1 MNKPI
6 FGNGGITGIS
16 DSKFSG
22 IRGNAH
28 RLVGID
34 YKSEPGIV
42 KVQQA
47 LSDTS
52 VLNEFCK
59 IGVNLPDNS
68 RLWFSSTSGKI
79 WRDVNDVFTLVHTMS
94 PITDFKEPN
103 SVTSVFDDSEIENGI
118 SLSISENNFNYGRIS
133 TPVTSVID
141 AVRGRDN
148 SIINLDD
155 NIMVLAYQG
164 PDSDGFLKSFQ
175 FTSTGAL
182 TVIETLEHDTL
193 NSEYN
198 SICRI
203 DNTHYMLAYKGQYS
217 RAIIKTFSGPYTFSQ
232 LSSLEHDGAD
242 VSGVYNS
249 LIQIDATH
257 YALAYSKG
265 PAGHACIK
273 IFTIDGAYAI
283 SQTSQLIHDATG
295 TTYGHS
301 LVKIDSTH
309 LMLSYVNS
317 SYDQI
322 IKTFAIDGAW
332 NVTQVNSKNH
342 GNGAGSLLGSI
353 VQIDPTHYAWS
364 GRMSIRGYVKVFTI
378 NGSYVITETF
388 SKDIKLNNNY
398 PVLVKSDDNHITLFG
413 SGTNSVGTI
422 KTFEIT
428 DSFEL
433 RETSSDAY
441 TSNPI
446 RSQASVARLGRY
458 LAVVFSDLGV
468 ANYASRITANET
480 YSNGM
485 VLKPSG
491 TSDIK
496 LVTSKFYTQSSMAD
510 RYLKET
516 IKIPNGYSN
525 LDVVVIAGR
534 AGSELLP
541 PTGATINGVAMTQV
555 YNRSSAG
562 GFKCTSSFFNKVN
575 PSTGDNEIIVDFGSQ
590 ATYTYMAVLVFKNV
604 HQTTPYSANT
614 DYGWK
619 DYLELTG
626 TTNGELKLGAFL
638 TKSNTHSH
646 GDLQNEIG
654 YIDIAED
661 SDRYTLSVG
670 TRKYNIGT
678 AKILSADYFAY
689 NQMESVGTEDEEYKP
704 QEQIGKIYY
713 TNENVLFAVPLD
725 KVTDWANNIETVG
738 TFFNGDDTYHPMQK
752 QNLELFIG
760 DKNVISKVNSDG
772 DFIQLTPFNVSDPE
786 RIQTLSRFDTDLLIG
801 TKDINKANVKRW
813 DTFSD
818 SWLAEDDVFETGIN
832 AFIKDDNFTYV
843 SAGDFGN
850 IYFYNGEKL
859 TLTKRIPGE
868 WGSTKKA
875 IVNPNATNFYMGTP
889 VFGLSNSTGN
899 PALQG
904 VYGFGAYDEK
914 YIKGLSLDFPVP
926 TKELSGV
933 QIGAILVNGAD
944 MYVSYKTATVTG
956 AIAKLNHSKKYESAY
971 IETMVTIPN
980 EDRNDDNFI
989 EGICADY
996 ISLPAD
1002 TDIDI
1007 GIKTKYDTTY
1017 TDLTTIT
1024 DTKRMSIRTKPIP
1037 KVVNLQI
1044 KFSFTTD
1051 ANNAPEV
1058 ENFGIL

>member
-1 MNKPI
+1 MNTPI
-6 FGNGGITGIS
+6 FKGGITGIS

-79 WRDVNDVFTLVHTMS
+79 WRDANDVFTLVHTMA
-94 PITDFKEPN
+94 PVADFKEPN
-103 SVTSVFDDSEIENGI
+103 SVTSVFDNDDIEYGI
-118 SLSISENNFNYGRIS
+118 SMSISENNFNYGYIS
-133 TPVTSVID
+133 DAVSSIID
-141 AVRGRDN
+141 ATGTYNSMCELSSGYYAMAYKGVDN
-148 SIINLDD
+148 
-155 NIMVLAYQG
+155 
-164 PDSDGFLKSFQ
+164 DGFVKTFQ
-175 FTSTGAL
+175 ITSTDTFEL
-182 TVIETLEHDTL
+182 IENLEHDTTEGGY
-193 NSEYN
+193 NSICKIDATHFILAYEGGASNQGYIKTFTANFGSLTQTNSLLHDTDDAEYN
-198 SICRI
+198 SI
-203 DNTHYMLAYKGQYS
+203 
-217 RAIIKTFSGPYTFSQ
+217 
-232 LSSLEHDGAD
+232 
-242 VSGVYNS
+242 
-249 LIQIDATH
+249 IQIDATH
-257 YALAYSKG
+257 YALAYSG
-265 PAGHACIK
+265 GASGFGYIK
-273 IFTIDGAYAI
+273 IFTIDGAFAI
-283 SQTSQLIHDATG
+283 TQTSFLIHDNTG
-295 TTYGHS
+295 ATYGHK
-301 LVKIDSTH
+301 LVLIDSTH
-309 LMLSYVNS
+309 FILSYTNS
-317 SYDQI
+317 TGQK
-322 IKTFAIDGAW
+322 IKTFSIDGAYAI
-332 NVTQVNSKNH
+332 TEIDSLDNST
-342 GNGAGSLLGSI
+342 GNIMNELIKLDATHYLWSGMISVRGHLKVFEIDGSYQITEKTFLDIGIINLYPSLLKTDENHFVLSSSTTTTGYTKVFEIDSDYEMREVGTKNYLGGKYTSI
-353 VQIDPTHYAWS
+353 VRA
-364 GRMSIRGYVKVFTI
+364 GRRILTV
-378 NGSYVITETF
+378 
-388 SKDIKLNNNY
+388 
-398 PVLVKSDDNHITLFG
+398 H
-413 SGTNSVGTI
+413 
-422 KTFEIT
+422 
-428 DSFEL
+428 
-433 RETSSDAY
+433 TSTTSNY
-441 TSNPI
+441 TS
-446 RSQASVARLGRY
+446 VAT
-458 LAVVFSDLGV
+458 
-468 ANYASRITANET
+468 INET
-480 YSNGM
+480 YSNGII
-485 VLKPSG
+485 LKPSG

-496 LVTSKFYTQSSMAD
+496 LIASKFYSQATMGSQ
-510 RYLKET
+510 YLKDT
-516 IKIPNGYSN
+516 IKIPTGYSD
-525 LDVVVIAGR
+525 LDVVVVAGR

-541 PTGATINGVAMTQV
+541 PAGVTINGVAMTQV
-555 YNRSSAG
+555 VNRNTVY
-562 GFKCTSSFFNKVN
+562 GFKCNSAFFNKIN
-575 PSTGDNEIIVDFGSQ
+575 PSTGDNEVIVDFGSSS
-590 ATYTYMAVLVFKNV
+590 TYTYLAILVFKNV

-626 TTNGELKLGAFL
+626 ATNGELKLGAFL
-638 TKSNTHSH
+638 TKINNHSH

-654 YIDIAED
+654 YIDIAE
-661 SDRYTLSVG
+661 STDRYTLSVG

-678 AKILSADYFAY
+678 AKILSADYFSY
-689 NQMESVGTEDEEYKP
+689 NQMEEVATETSEYKP

-786 RIQTLSRFDTDLLIG
+786 RIQVLSGFDTDLLVG
-801 TKDINKANVKRW
+801 TKDINKARVLRW

-875 IVNPNATNFYMGTP
+875 IVNPNATDYYMGIP

-904 VYGFGAYDEK
+904 IYGFGAYDEK
-914 YIKGLSLDFPVP
+914 YVKGLSLDFPVP

-933 QIGAILVNGAD
+933 EIGAILVNGSD
-944 MYVSYKTATVTG
+944 MRVSYKTGTVSG
-956 AIAKLNHSKKYESAY
+956 AIAKINHSKKYESAY
-971 IETMVTIPN
+971 IETMVTVPN

-996 ISLPAD
+996 ISLPTN
-1002 TDIDI
+1002 TDIGI
-1007 GIKTKYDTTY
+1007 AIKTKYDTTY

-1024 DTKRMSIRTKPIP
+1024 DTKRMSIKTKPIP